1 MGNPSVQSFGLS
13 WISKLQTV
21 SIDRFRNIASTAK
34 IFVVESD
41 HSHMMSHVSQVPF
54 NFELPGAWSS
64 SQVHNPFHLGLA
76 ILSLRPEPAKVN
88 WSRYPQDHIVGP
100 GKPNDTNAGHSFAL
114 QNCLE
119 PNLRRKA
126 HTGPELDFN
135 KVLDTARN
143 ATAKMIVRVIL
154 AERRND
160 GSNGFGIIPR
170 QTFQLHRFAC
180 LGGRFPVQN
189 LKGCHAFGLYW
200 NGPHEAIWGCT
211 KTWYH
216 FTVNVPKSCCRFF
229 TLIIFWAVNTLEVLQ
244 RQAKPKWK
252 ARSYYTIPSADTLAS
267 SIHIM
272 RNQDVQCTVFQISL
286 ICNLPNHK
294 FYQQFLSSIGGDAH
308 RTWPFSR
315 QQCEFDTHVEAAGTP
330 MHHTAH

>member
-1 MGNPSVQSFGLS
+1 
-13 WISKLQTV
+13 
-21 SIDRFRNIASTAK
+21 
-34 IFVVESD
+34 
-41 HSHMMSHVSQVPF
+41 
-54 NFELPGAWSS
+54 
-64 SQVHNPFHLGLA
+64 
-76 ILSLRPEPAKVN
+76 
-88 WSRYPQDHIVGP
+88 
-100 GKPNDTNAGHSFAL
+100 
-114 QNCLE
+114 
-119 PNLRRKA
+119 
-126 HTGPELDFN
+126 
-135 KVLDTARN
+135 
-143 ATAKMIVRVIL
+143 MIVRVIL

-180 LGGRFPVQN
+180 FGGRFPVQN

-294 FYQQFLSSIGGDAH
+294 FYQRFLSSIGGDAH
-308 RTWPFSR
+308 RTWPFRR
-315 QQCEFDTHVEAAGTP
+315 QQCEFDTHVEAAGTLCTTQHINDMRSSHFQERQASSLYVWLLSSVNP
-330 MHHTAH
+330 APPWVPKYSKIIMRDRKSVV

>member
-13 WISKLQTV
+13 WINKLQTV

-34 IFVVESD
+34 TFVVESD
-41 HSHMMSHVSQVPF
+41 HSHMISHVSQVPF

-76 ILSLRPEPAKVN
+76 ILSIRPEPAKVN

-100 GKPNDTNAGHSFAL
+100 VGKPNETNAGHSFAL

-143 ATAKMIVRVIL
+143 ATAKMIVSVIL

-160 GSNGFGIIPR
+160 VSNGFGIIPR

-180 LGGRFPVQN
+180 FGGRFPVQN
-189 LKGCHAFGLYW
+189 LKGCHAFGLY
-200 NGPHEAIWGCT
+200 
-211 KTWYH
+211 
-216 FTVNVPKSCCRFF
+216 
-229 TLIIFWAVNTLEVLQ
+229 
-244 RQAKPKWK
+244 
-252 ARSYYTIPSADTLAS
+252 
-267 SIHIM
+267 
-272 RNQDVQCTVFQISL
+272 
-286 ICNLPNHK
+286 
-294 FYQQFLSSIGGDAH
+294 
-308 RTWPFSR
+308 
-315 QQCEFDTHVEAAGTP
+315 
-330 MHHTAH
+330 